1 VAETAPAAGP
11 LHTGEVARL
20 LRAVHAAVLAESDQ
34 MRPAMA
40 AFHPAAGEWCVKECI
55 GHMIEAE
62 RRGFAG
68 RIRLILEEPG
78 RSLQGWDQVEVQAAR
93 KDCEKDLADVVRE
106 FADLRQESVALVD
119 GLMNTDMLKS
129 GEHAQVGTLTVEDLL
144 HEWIH
149 HDRNHL
155 RQLQANVQAYV
166 WPSMGNARRFAEVD

>member
-1 VAETAPAAGP
+1 MAETDAVVSP
-11 LHTGEVARL
+11 LVTGEVARL
-20 LRAVHAAVLAESDQ
+20 LRAVHAAILAETDQ
-34 MRPAMA
+34 MRPDLA
-40 AFHPAAGEWCVKECI
+40 AFHPADGEWCVKECI

-78 RSLQGWDQVEVQAAR
+78 RDLQSWDQVEVQRAR
-93 KDCEKDLADVVRE
+93 KDCERDVADVVRE
-106 FADLRQESVALVD
+106 FADLRQESVALVE

-129 GEHAQVGTLTVEDLL
+129 GEHPQVGTLTVEDLL